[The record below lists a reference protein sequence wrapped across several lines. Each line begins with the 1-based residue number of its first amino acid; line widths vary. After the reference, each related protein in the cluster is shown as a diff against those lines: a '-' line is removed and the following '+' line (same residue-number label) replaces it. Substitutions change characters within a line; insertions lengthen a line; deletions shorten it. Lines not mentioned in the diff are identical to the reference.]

1 MDILLSA
8 VEVVRRDPEDLEGC
22 ETLIVAN
29 YQRNN
34 WLKVG
39 AALLV
44 IHDTCLFKKSG
55 ADSFSNYIS
64 TKADF
69 GFGPRQALRL
79 LAATKLA
86 KIFPPTIALP
96 TSERQA
102 RGLAQ
107 LWERKSC
114 YVLRAS
120 QGRVGSQGRRGGICT
135 LGRIGPNTCMSGL
148 I

>member
-44 IHDTCLFKKSG
+44 IHDTALFKKSG

-102 RGLAQ
+102 RRPGFQDTFALGVAH
-107 LWERKSC
+107 
-114 YVLRAS
+114 
-120 QGRVGSQGRRGGICT
+120 GRVHPKQSQIARAPSNR
-135 LGRIGPNTCMSGL
+135 MHS
-148 I
+148 